1 MPGKINVRTRID
13 DAGRKVY
20 ELEGSLFFASATNF
34 AELFTPK
41 DEPQLVVI
49 EFGKAKVVDHSAI
62 ETIDAL
68 ALRYQQA
75 GKVLHLR
82 HLSPDCLE
90 LLDNAKPM
98 VEVNAFEDPHYHIAD
113 DKLG

>member
-1 MPGKINVRTRID
+1 MRTRID
-13 DAGRKVY
+13 AAGWKVC
-20 ELEGSLFFASATNF
+20 ELDGSLFFASAANF
-34 AELFTPK
+34 ADLFPPK
-41 DEPQLVVI
+41 DDPEHVVI
-49 EFGKAKVVDHSAI
+49 EFGKAKAVDHSAI
-62 ETIDAL
+62 EAIDAL

-90 LLDNAKPM
+90 LLGNAKRM
-98 VEVNAFEDPHYHIAD
+98 VEVNEFEDPHYHIAA